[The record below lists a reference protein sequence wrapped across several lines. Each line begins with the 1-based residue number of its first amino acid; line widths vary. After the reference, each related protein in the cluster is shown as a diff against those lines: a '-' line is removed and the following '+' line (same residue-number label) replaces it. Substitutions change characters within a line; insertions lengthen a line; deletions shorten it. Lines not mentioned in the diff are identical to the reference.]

1 MSQPAFAVVC
11 DNCLESAV
19 DWYAIGHKWICA
31 GCWDPFGTLPDEGI
45 SPSRNIAQADECAT
59 IGGKTR
65 TVPTPL
71 ETTKGPNRSTSTG
84 TSRRYRAMTHPTHT
98 PPPPSPSRP
107 HSAPVSLGEAL
118 PDVLAEMRRLQ
129 REREAR

>member
-11 DNCLESAV
+11 DNCLESAS
-19 DWYAIGHKWICA
+19 DWYAVGDLWIGA
-31 GCWDPFGTLPDEGI
+31 ECWDPFGTLPDVGV
-45 SPSRNIAQADECAT
+45 SGSHDIAQADECAT

-98 PPPPSPSRP
+98 PPQPSPSRSHP
-107 HSAPVSLGEAL
+107 EPVSLGDAL

-129 REREAR
+129 KEAGR